1 MTARSRAARKAELAM
16 TPDYTD
22 SELLRAFGSAARIWW
37 LFLVIGIAWLLFAI
51 IVLRVDYTSV
61 HAISIL
67 FGVIVF
73 VAALDEIF
81 MLFVGGGS
89 GWMKLL
95 RGLLAVALIVVGIL
109 AFVHPGNT
117 FRALAAV
124 ISFYFIFKGSFSV
137 VYSFMSRHVMHLWW
151 LLLITG
157 IVEILIGFWA
167 AGDFGNAAILLV
179 VWVGVLA
186 LTRGIS
192 AIIFAFEV
200 REIKHEAEAAAA
212 AY

>member
-1 MTARSRAARKAELAM
+1 
-16 TPDYTD
+16 
-22 SELLRAFGSAARIWW
+22 
-37 LFLVIGIAWLLFAI
+37 
-51 IVLRVDYTSV
+51 
-61 HAISIL
+61 
-67 FGVIVF
+67 
-73 VAALDEIF
+73 
-81 MLFVGGGS
+81 
-89 GWMKLL
+89 
-95 RGLLAVALIVVGIL
+95 
-109 AFVHPGNT
+109 
-117 FRALAAV
+117 
-124 ISFYFIFKGSFSV
+124 
-137 VYSFMSRHVMHLWW
+137 MHLWW

-200 REIKHEAEAAAA
+200 REIKHDAEAAAA

>member
-16 TPDYTD
+16 TPDYAD

-51 IVLRVDYTSV
+51 IVLRFDYTSV

-95 RGLLAVALIVVGIL
+95 GGLLAFELILDGTH
-109 AFVHPGNT
+109 AAEHPGK
-117 FRALAAV
+117 AL
-124 ISFYFIFKGSFSV
+124 K
-137 VYSFMSRHVMHLWW
+137 
-151 LLLITG
+151 LLDT
-157 IVEILIGFWA
+157 V
-167 AGDFGNAAILLV
+167 
-179 VWVGVLA
+179 
-186 LTRGIS
+186 
-192 AIIFAFEV
+192 
-200 REIKHEAEAAAA
+200 
-212 AY
+212 